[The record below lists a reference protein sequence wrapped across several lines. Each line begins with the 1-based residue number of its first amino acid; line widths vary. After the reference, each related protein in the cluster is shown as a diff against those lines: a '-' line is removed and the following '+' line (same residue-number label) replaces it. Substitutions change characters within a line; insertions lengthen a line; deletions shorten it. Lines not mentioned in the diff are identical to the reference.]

1 MSQHRRSP
9 KRQRTEPPATSMA
22 TLPVEVMALCLEFL
36 PYKATA
42 TLMETHR
49 TFAQAAR
56 ITQVDHPNPGPID
69 FVFEDKT
76 NQSAQGDPILKALAD
91 MKLQRV
97 AHGPVPKALTHMR
110 LQLSHFIS
118 VEFLQSPTCRSLE
131 TLSLVPT
138 ECKSCPSA
146 CVIPIGRYD
155 QTVKIH
161 LRQVDATNMEIVL
174 GKALT
179 LTIDHLILRGGAFL
193 NPLYRKKP
201 SIRELTLIGDCSL
214 ANFDPMDFPD
224 LQVIHVVPPGR
235 SSVHDPD
242 VRELQLNAFVVYGSL
257 PWGTGTFFPGYNEMT
272 HFWADQRSNNVVTF
286 LFLSQ
291 YTKLRLAVL
300 HDHVRLE
307 GTKDPKVFHA
317 TFADREFIR
326 TMIRD
331 LFHGGLCHFQDV
343 VVMNKGFV
351 DKDSINAWP
360 WDRTHL
366 PSWVQGK

>member
-1 MSQHRRSP
+1 MSQHRRSR
-9 KRQRTEPPATSMA
+9 KRRRIELPATNLA
-22 TLPVEVMALCLEFL
+22 TLPVEVLALCLEFL
-36 PYKATA
+36 PYRATA

-69 FVFEDKT
+69 FVFEKNT
-76 NQSAQGDPILKALAD
+76 TQPVPGDPVGAD

-110 LQLSHFIS
+110 LQLSHYIALD
-118 VEFLQSPTCRSLE
+118 FLQSPTCRSLE
-131 TLSLVPT
+131 TLSLVPK
-138 ECKSCPSA
+138 ECKFCPDA
-146 CVIPIGRYD
+146 CVLPIGNIN
-155 QTVKIH
+155 QPGKIYQ
-161 LRQVDATNMEIVL
+161 RRVDATNLEIVL
-174 GKALT
+174 GQALS

-193 NPLYRKKP
+193 SPVFRKKP
-201 SIRELTLIGDCSL
+201 SIRELTLIGDRSL
-214 ANFDPMDFPD
+214 AKFDPADFPD
-224 LQVIHVVPPGR
+224 LKVIHVVPPGR

-242 VRELQLNAFVVYGSL
+242 VRELHLNAFVVYGSL

-291 YTKLRLAVL
+291 YMKLRLAVL

-331 LFHGGLCHFQDV
+331 LFHGGLCHFEDV